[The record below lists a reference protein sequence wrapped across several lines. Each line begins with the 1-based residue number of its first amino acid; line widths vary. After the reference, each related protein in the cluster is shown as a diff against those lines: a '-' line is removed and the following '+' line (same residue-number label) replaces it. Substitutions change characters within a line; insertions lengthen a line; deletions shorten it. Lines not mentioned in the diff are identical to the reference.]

1 MVSSNGRIS
10 LDNTFEERLRLLED
24 KVSFVHITA
33 CLTNAS
39 QMLPEIRY
47 ELFGRNTN
55 RKFYT

>member
-1 MVSSNGRIS
+1 MSKNGRIS

-24 KVSFVHITA
+24 KASLIENMRARITN
-33 CLTNAS
+33 TS

-47 ELFGRNTN
+47 ELFGQNTN